1 MNKKI
6 TKLFLAGA
14 LVLGLAGAFVAC
26 TDYDDDINSL
36 QEQIAD
42 QQSQIAQLQA
52 AISGGAVITSVTPT
66 TDGFTFTL
74 SNGNSYTVKNGKDG
88 VAGAKGDKGDPGA
101 PGAKGDKGDPGA
113 PGAKGDKG
121 DPGEPGA
128 KGDKGDPGDPGAK
141 GDKGDPGKDGVW
153 YVPDPDLGVWVK
165 HEMVDGEDVATP
177 TDITVLPSG
186 TVTAEIVNGK
196 LVLKN
201 VAGGEGEEGVVIL
214 DLKPSTPSLVFEPQ
228 LYVDGVEGLGY
239 VSLRYIPY
247 KLKTKK
253 DDPSEIWE
261 LKPVKDEKFIN
272 PETIASYH
280 INGSDILFDST
291 YTYDFIVKPNLDFL
305 VTRSMATDDFS
316 MTPVFESCEDG
327 MLNVKV
333 EIEGKPALGDGP
345 LSSDLQYIS
354 VFALRATKDGVSYVS
369 DYATLYPMTFCF
381 ARIADPKILSWGL
394 KGLED
399 EHYRTGYWGISND
412 GDSWAPGIV
421 VAFVEPTRPWKLDD
435 EDMAVARANCDTAVA
450 FNSTLDLYS
459 IVAAH
464 LQPCMGD
471 AITEYDYELDEEDFE
486 WFGFTWKFEV
496 VKNYKI
502 GDNLTDQA
510 DFVTLENGIFTPRVF
525 SESGEASIGRTPII
539 RVTLLDGKNIVEVAY
554 IRVFISGVDPEEQT
568 FQLNPVHRKYDK
580 NGKYIGDTNENFFIV
595 DCDGDSLF
603 TTVEKMNTRIYN
615 KLGLSKNQF
624 HALYNAFDPA
634 PAIPNLKAYEKFGTT
649 EDLKFD
655 TEAPTGATHIIKWST
670 TIDELYGLLDLNPL
684 PDSVYRY
691 VKYYSAIDESQYV
704 LIKLAAAVK
713 DLASMKSYDLKAAD
727 YIPAYWNDA
736 LTAAKYNVDTPAMGD
751 TNPAH
756 CIFDLDINAAFKT
769 YPSSSAKAG
778 QIIIAN
784 EMVEDVEY
792 FFCTNPK
799 HGMTKITKIGEYD
812 VKFKVFTN
820 PNTSTLQGQIGGEGD
835 FEVIA
840 VIDNTPAATPWN
852 VFTYN
857 KESEVAKKLLNTK
870 QMYVLIGARGFLCGD
885 VKKPV
890 TITFQ
895 GVDHFRADIIRPINL
910 AETAAEG
917 FIDAVNFGEKGSY
930 ITIADLVNPVDWRG
944 YTFDSLGV
952 DKDYRFLWDFYGPF
966 AFEIL
971 VDGAESNLEGTWKP
985 VPVTLILTQEAA
997 GNTITDPVSSVTVTV
1012 PNSPTGFLTYKN
1024 NGVNVQKDF
1033 KLRVKVNVTYG
1044 WGVIKS
1050 DWIEIPVAKTIG
1062 QGD

>member
-42 QQSQIAQLQA
+42 QQSQIAQLQS

-66 TDGFTFTL
+66 SDGFTFTL

-101 PGAKGDKGDPGA
+101 AGAKGDKGDPGE

-128 KGDKGDPGDPGAK
+128 KGDKGDPGEPGAP
-141 GDKGDPGKDGVW
+141 GDPGKDGVW

-239 VSLRYIPY
+239 VSLRYRPY
-247 KLKTKK
+247 ELQTKK
-253 DDPSEIWE
+253 DHPSEKWKLQE
-261 LKPVKDEKFIN
+261 GWYFIN

-305 VTRSMATDDFS
+305 VTRSLATDDFS

-333 EIEGKPALGDGP
+333 EIEGKPALGEGP
-345 LSSDLQYIS
+345 LSGDPEYIS

-369 DYATLYPMTFCF
+369 DYATLYPMSLCL
-381 ARIADPKILSWGL
+381 ARIADPKDLSWEL

-412 GDSWAPGIV
+412 WDSWAPSSVG
-421 VAFVEPTRPWKLDD
+421 AFVEPTRPWKLDD
-435 EDMAVARANCDTAVA
+435 EDMDVARANCDTAVA

-464 LQPCMGD
+464 LQPCYGD
-471 AITEYDYELDEEDFE
+471 MIEIDFELDEEDFE

-502 GDNLTDQA
+502 GANLTDQA
-510 DFVTLENGIFTPRVF
+510 DFVTLKNGIFTPRVF
-525 SESGEASIGRTPII
+525 SEHGEASIGRTPII
-539 RVTLLDGKNIVEVAY
+539 RVTLLDGTNIVEVAY
-554 IRVFISGVDPEEQT
+554 IRVFISGIDPEEQT

-580 NGKYIGDTNENFFIV
+580 GGKYIGDTKENFFIV

-624 HALYNAFDPA
+624 HALYNSFEPD
-634 PAIPNLKAYEKFGTT
+634 PAIPDLEDNEKFGWA

-670 TIDELYGLLDLNPL
+670 DIDELYELLSLTPV

-691 VKYYSAIDESQYV
+691 VKYYSSVDESQYV

-713 DLASMKSYDLKAAD
+713 DLASMKSYNLTDAD

-751 TNPAH
+751 TDPTH

-769 YPSSSAKAG
+769 YPASSPKAG

-792 FFCTNPK
+792 FFCTNPV

-812 VKFKVFTN
+812 VKFKVFTDAH
-820 PNTSTLQGQIGGEGD
+820 TSELQGQIGGEGA
-835 FEVIA
+835 FEKIA

-885 VKKPV
+885 DKKPV

-895 GVDHFRADIIRPINL
+895 GEDHFRADIIRPIDL

-917 FIDAVNFGEKGSY
+917 FVDAVNFGEKGSY

-944 YTFDSLGV
+944 YTFDSLAV

-966 AFEIL
+966 AFEIQT
-971 VDGAESNLEGTWKP
+971 DGAESNLEGTWKP
-985 VPVTLILTQEAA
+985 VPVTIILTQEAA
-997 GNTITDPVSSVTVTV
+997 GDTITDPVSSVPVTV

-1044 WGVIKS
+1044 WGVILS

-1062 QGD
+1062 QAD